1 MIKKVLCVDDDMVT
15 LAIFK
20 RILSKA
26 QTIEK
31 IETAL
36 NGQEALDLLLNMQ
49 QHQITLPDIILLD
62 LNMPVLDGWGFVEKF
77 QREFQSNKSDLKIM
91 IVTSSIDPEDQNR
104 AKQYDF
110 IVDYVTKPFGVE
122 FLGKLNQL

>member
-62 LNMPVLDGWGFVEKF
+62 LNMPEFEAFRVDIVNVPDKYYNQSSFHHVFLDI
-77 QREFQSNKSDLKIM
+77 S
-91 IVTSSIDPEDQNR
+91 
-104 AKQYDF
+104 
-110 IVDYVTKPFGVE
+110 
-122 FLGKLNQL
+122 